1 VLAWSIVPALSEKVL
16 SALGEDAP
24 IPAWPASPGADL
36 LRAFPAARPI
46 APIGPLVTKLGASD
60 IARLS
65 QRFGGQESKPR

>member
-1 VLAWSIVPALSEKVL
+1 VL

-36 LRAFPAARPI
+36 LRAFPAAQPI

-60 IARLS
+60 IARLTA
-65 QRFGGQESKPR
+65 RFGGRAPPVAPAAGV